1 MAGAGASGVATGA
14 AGAAAAAAAAG
25 AAAAGA
31 GLSNLVSAGA
41 AAFVVLAAFVLALG
55 YLIKIELDLQ
65 ECID

>member
-14 AGAAAAAAAAG
+14 ASTATAGG

-31 GLSNLVSAGA
+31 GLSDLVSAGA
-41 AAFVVLAAFVLALG
+41 AAFVVLAALVVALG